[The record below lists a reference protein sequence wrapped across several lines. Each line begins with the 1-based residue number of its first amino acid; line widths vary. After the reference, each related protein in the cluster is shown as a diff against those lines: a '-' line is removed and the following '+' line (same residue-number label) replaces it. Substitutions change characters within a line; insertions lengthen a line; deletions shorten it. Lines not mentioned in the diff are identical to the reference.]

1 MEILFSLPARPI
13 EVAGETI
20 APKELSASY
29 LCHPRST
36 EKRGFSGRRPRR
48 LFPLPFGL
56 SFCIIRV
63 CLDLAGLFRNKDI
76 RLVLMIRL
84 SRMGARKQP
93 HYRIV
98 VIEKARAR
106 NGRPVEVVG
115 TYNPRTNP
123 ASVEMKRDRVDYWVS
138 KGAQMSERVNKLYRE
153 GSSRG
158 TRLPPPRYRPR
169 LLKFDLVSTVRIYD

>member
-1 MEILFSLPARPI
+1 MDHNIKKTILLFLNCWLDFNCPRNHTANVYSRIVIKALPLR
-13 EVAGETI
+13 
-20 APKELSASY
+20 LSS
-29 LCHPRST
+29 
-36 EKRGFSGRRPRR
+36 
-48 LFPLPFGL
+48 
-56 SFCIIRV
+56 CIIIV

-123 ASVEMKRDRVDYWVS
+123 ASVELKRERVDYWVS
-138 KGAQMSERVNKLYRE
+138 KGAQMSERVNK
-153 GSSRG
+153 
-158 TRLPPPRYRPR
+158 
-169 LLKFDLVSTVRIYD
+169 IYSKAPAPAPVPAA